1 LPQAPQFEMSL
12 PSFTQALPQQFL
24 PGPQGC
30 AHAAPLLLAP
40 ELLTLPLDAPLSE
53 LLALVDPVLLALVD
67 PALLVLVDPV
77 LLREPRPVLPV
88 PDAELAPTDPRV
100 DAEPPA
106 VRPWPLLDAVDRAP
120 LELPLVPATSVVEP
134 PQPTRPRT
142 ARPASKLFIARA

>member
-1 LPQAPQFEMSL
+1 MSL

-53 LLALVDPVLLALVD
+53 LLALVDP
-67 PALLVLVDPV
+67 ALLVLVDPV

-106 VRPWPLLDAVDRAP
+106 VLPWPLLDAVDRAP

>member
-1 LPQAPQFEMSL
+1 MSL

-53 LLALVDPVLLALVD
+53 LLALVD